1 MQESADRAVDDVR
14 RPDVDAEAAR
24 FWDELYGQR
33 DQVWSGRPNPHLV
46 DVAGPLP
53 AGTALDLGCGEG
65 ADSIWL
71 AGRGW
76 RVTAVDI
83 SVTALDRAAARANA
97 DGVAA
102 LIDFRRHD
110 LIRTFPEGAFDLVS
124 AQFLQSPLDFPRD
137 DVLRAAARAVAPGG
151 RLLVVE
157 HGEMPPWSRNAH
169 PHVRFPT
176 PEETLAGLDLDADRW
191 HVERLDAVHRPATGP
206 DGQPATLLDN
216 VVLVRRR

>member
-1 MQESADRAVDDVR
+1 MQESADRVDDVR
-14 RPDVDAEAAR
+14 QPDVDVEAAR
-24 FWDELYGQR
+24 FWDELYGER
-33 DQVWSGRPNPHLV
+33 DQIWSGRPNPHLV

-65 ADSIWL
+65 ADAIWL

-83 SVTALDRAAARANA
+83 SATALDRAAARADA

-102 LIDFRRHD
+102 RIDFQRHD
-110 LIRTFPEGAFDLVS
+110 LLRTFPEGVFDLVS
-124 AQFLQSPLDFPRD
+124 AQFLQSPLDFPRE

-157 HGEMPPWSRNAH
+157 HGEMPPWSRHAH

-176 PEETLAGLDLDADRW
+176 PEETLAGLDLDTGRW
-191 HVERLDAVHRPATGP
+191 HTERVDGVPRPATGP